1 MLYDEYDLL
10 LDECSGEY
18 ARYEYDEA
26 VEVARFINIMMEEEF
41 ITVDQLLEIMDKEF
55 CEGMKAKEKA

>member
-1 MLYDEYDLL
+1 
-10 LDECSGEY
+10 
-18 ARYEYDEA
+18 
-26 VEVARFINIMMEEEF
+26 MMEEEF